1 VFALYSIYQ
10 STDQYFYE
18 STLPEKGCWI
28 HMIAPTEDELQMI
41 AADTGAFYDFLR
53 YPLDDEERPRM
64 EIEDKQILTII
75 DIPNYDKDAAAYET
89 LPMGVILTE
98 DHVITV
104 CLKDTGILDDF
115 IQNRFKPVVTF
126 KKTRFLFLL
135 LYKNAM
141 LFLRYLREL
150 ERSTNTLEKE
160 LQKSMRNQEL
170 IRLMNVGKSLVYFS
184 TSLRS
189 NQAVL
194 ERLLRTRAL
203 KKFEEDDDLL
213 EDVIIEN
220 KQAIE
225 MAGIYTNILNSTMET
240 SATIVSN
247 NLNSVMKF
255 LAAITIIMSLPT
267 MVASFFGVN
276 VPVPFQYMA
285 YPYGFAVVVA
295 ISLAISAAAI
305 WFLNHKDMF

>member
-1 VFALYSIYQ
+1 
-10 STDQYFYE
+10 
-18 STLPEKGCWI
+18 
-28 HMIAPTEDELQMI
+28 MIAPTEEELQMVSS
-41 AADTGAFYDFLR
+41 DTGAFYDFLR

-75 DIPNYDKDAAAYET
+75 DIPNYDTESAAYET
-89 LPMGVILTE
+89 MPMGIILTA

-115 IQNRFKPVVTF
+115 SQNRFKPIATY

-135 LYKNAM
+135 LYKNAL
-141 LFLRYLREL
+141 LFLRYLREI
-150 ERSTNTLEKE
+150 ERHTNSLEKE
-160 LQKSMRNQEL
+160 LQKSMRNREL

-203 KKFEEDDDLL
+203 KKFEEDEDLL

-225 MAGIYTNILNSTMET
+225 MAGIYTNILTGTMET

-247 NLNSVMKF
+247 NLNGVMKF

-267 MVASFFGVN
+267 MVASFFGIN
-276 VPVPFQYMA
+276 VPVPFQTLL
-285 YPYGFAVVVA
+285 YPYGFMLVVTISVA
-295 ISLAISAAAI
+295 ISAIAI
-305 WFLNHKDMF
+305 WFLYRKDMF

>member
-1 VFALYSIYQ
+1 MYSIYQ

-18 STLPEKGCWI
+18 SALVGKGCWI
-28 HMIAPTEDELQMI
+28 HMIAPTEEELQMI
-41 AADTGAFYDFLR
+41 ASDTGAFYDFLR

-75 DIPNYDKDAAAYET
+75 DIPNYDKDSGAYET
-89 LPMGVILTE
+89 LPMGIIINE

-115 IQNRFKPVVTF
+115 IHNRVKPVVTF

-150 ERSTNTLEKE
+150 ERSTNVLEKE
-160 LQKSMRNQEL
+160 LQKSMRNREL

-194 ERLLRTRAL
+194 ERLMRTRAL

-247 NLNSVMKF
+247 NLNGVMKF

-276 VPVPFQYMA
+276 VPVPFQFMA
-285 YPYGFAVVVA
+285 YPYGFAIVVG
-295 ISLAISAAAI
+295 ISVVISAVAI
-305 WFLNHKDMF
+305 WFLYRKDMF

>member
-1 VFALYSIYQ
+1 
-10 STDQYFYE
+10 
-18 STLPEKGCWI
+18 
-28 HMIAPTEDELQMI
+28 MIAPTEEELQMI
-41 AADTGAFYDFLR
+41 ASDTGAFYDFLR

-75 DIPNYDKDAAAYET
+75 DIPNYDKESAAYET
-89 LPMGVILTE
+89 LPMGIIITG

-115 IQNRFKPVVTF
+115 IQSRFKPVVTF

-150 ERSTNTLEKE
+150 ERSTNALEKE
-160 LQKSMRNQEL
+160 LQKSMRNREL

-194 ERLLRTRAL
+194 ERLMRTRAL

-267 MVASFFGVN
+267 MVASFFGIN
-276 VPVPFQYMA
+276 VPVPFHSMA
-285 YPYGFAVVVA
+285 YPYGFAVVVG
-295 ISLAISAAAI
+295 ISVVISAVAI
-305 WFLNHKDMF
+305 WFLYRKDMF